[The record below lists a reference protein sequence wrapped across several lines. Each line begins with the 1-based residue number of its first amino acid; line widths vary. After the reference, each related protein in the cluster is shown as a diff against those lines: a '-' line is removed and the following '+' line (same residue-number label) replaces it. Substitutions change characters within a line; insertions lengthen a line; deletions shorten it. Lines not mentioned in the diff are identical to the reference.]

1 MKSVHKISYEE
12 GGWWLWWEWF
22 NGVSGEEDGLTL
34 AKECV
39 GGKEVDTATV
49 NNFAKKSG
57 SVGVGEE
64 R

>member
-1 MKSVHKISYEE
+1 M
-12 GGWWLWWEWF
+12 
-22 NGVSGEEDGLTL
+22 SGEEDGLTL

>member
-1 MKSVHKISYEE
+1 M
-12 GGWWLWWEWF
+12 
-22 NGVSGEEDGLTL
+22 SGEEDGLTL

-49 NNFAKKSG
+49 NNFAKSG